1 MEDLQEFERRI
12 GQALDRIGAGI
23 EALDALELRHPRAGG
38 EAPADDPEKAE
49 LAEAL
54 AAERDANA
62 QLNERVRLLHEKQ
75 AGVVAPLEAR
85 VQELLKQVDEQAL
98 ELQKLK
104 ATNVQLRETMRAA
117 RDEAAAAAG
126 GGLEAE
132 LTALKAARAAELAEL
147 DSILAELKPL
157 IGEASHA

>member
-1 MEDLQEFERRI
+1 MDDLEDYERRI

-23 EALDALELRHPRAGG
+23 EALDALELRYPSAGG
-38 EAPADDPEKAE
+38 PAGDDAEKAE

-85 VQELLKQVDEQAL
+85 VQALLKQVDEQAL

-104 ATNVQLRETMRAA
+104 ATNVQLRETMRAMRETA
-117 RDEAAAAAG
+117 EG
-126 GGLEAE
+126 GGEDGLAAE
-132 LTALKAARAAELAEL
+132 LAELKAARAAELAEL

-157 IGEASHA
+157 IGETSHA